1 MRLGDLDALKKKLQA
16 RRDNGEEDFDKG
28 YNIGIETAIDLINSA
43 PELGYEDGI
52 ISVETATRRSIE
64 LEDAYNNGWSDGF
77 SEGENE
83 GSQSVWIFHKDYH
96 ENCRYGC
103 NQCGNLNNIPSNFCP
118 NCGARMKKEDVFTR
132 KEELSKEESEWLID
146 FITNDEDIQKGG
158 AE

>member
-1 MRLGDLDALKKKLQA
+1 MRIGDLDALKHKFAQIAYVRFTADMGQGGWEMFSEK
-16 RRDNGEEDFDKG
+16 E
-28 YNIGIETAIDLINSA
+28 IEKIIDSA

-118 NCGARMKKEDVFTR
+118 NCGAKM
-132 KEELSKEESEWLID
+132 
-146 FITNDEDIQKGG
+146 KGG